1 MALRTSVPPD
11 SIPETNTQR
20 AKIHMPSNPHFL
32 KEAALLEFTFA
43 PPPKKKKKNLL
54 LTFAMLGLTGL
65 PSPLVLENFS

>member
-1 MALRTSVPPD
+1 MALRTSVLPD

-43 PPPKKKKKNLL
+43 PPQNKNLL
-54 LTFAMLGLTGL
+54 LTLAMLGLTGL